1 MLRQR
6 LFLNL
11 LPFVIVLLA
20 ICVYAI
26 SLYLRLAE
34 RVDTTVTNS
43 YASLTAAHTMGLAL
57 GNMDREISLVTV
69 AGQKTTDKATFR
81 NLQNRFED
89 NLNVLFAQSTPETE
103 LLNQRLATN
112 FYLFKEAVI
121 AIGTN
126 ADSAFRHEIYD
137 KQLIPVVLKMQAL
150 LENIRDINHK
160 EILATS
166 RNVRTITHDVIQLMI
181 IGTIIGLVISI
192 YASVALGRSILQ
204 PIQLLTR
211 ATHEL
216 GEGKLQHPVPTFSRD
231 EFGELATAFNKM
243 ALQLQEY
250 RQSTA
255 AQIVRLHRTMETT
268 LATFPDPIFVLNQD
282 REIEL
287 KNTAAEELLSSPGG
301 NIDWSNRLKTF
312 AQKTFETGKNYLP
325 YNFEEGISYRAN
337 GADKFFLP
345 RVVAMRDMENAV
357 TGVAVVLYDVTR
369 FRLMDAAKTNLVATV
384 SHELKT
390 PLTSVRMAL
399 YMLLEQNF
407 GPLTPKQD
415 QLLQT
420 ARNDAE
426 RLLRILND
434 LLDLARLEQGNADLR
449 KEKITPVELLQIVN
463 EEMAEQIAA
472 KGLTL
477 HCKSEPDLPS
487 IWVDPQRI
495 KYVFANLIINAAKY
509 SPANGKITLRAAPAE
524 DGNVEFTVTD
534 QGPGIR
540 EEHHVRI
547 FDRFFRVPDA
557 AKPGAGLGLSIAKEI
572 TVAHGGRIGVRNAPE
587 GGSTF
592 FVLLKGDV
600 FSATQTAHAE

>member
-1 MLRQR
+1 
-6 LFLNL
+6 
-11 LPFVIVLLA
+11 
-20 ICVYAI
+20 
-26 SLYLRLAE
+26 
-34 RVDTTVTNS
+34 
-43 YASLTAAHTMGLAL
+43 
-57 GNMDREISLVTV
+57 
-69 AGQKTTDKATFR
+69 
-81 NLQNRFED
+81 
-89 NLNVLFAQSTPETE
+89 
-103 LLNQRLATN
+103 
-112 FYLFKEAVI
+112 
-121 AIGTN
+121 
-126 ADSAFRHEIYD
+126 
-137 KQLIPVVLKMQAL
+137 
-150 LENIRDINHK
+150 
-160 EILATS
+160 
-166 RNVRTITHDVIQLMI
+166 
-181 IGTIIGLVISI
+181 
-192 YASVALGRSILQ
+192 
-204 PIQLLTR
+204 
-211 ATHEL
+211 
-216 GEGKLQHPVPTFSRD
+216 
-231 EFGELATAFNKM
+231 
-243 ALQLQEY
+243 
-250 RQSTA
+250 
-255 AQIVRLHRTMETT
+255 
-268 LATFPDPIFVLNQD
+268 
-282 REIEL
+282 
-287 KNTAAEELLSSPGG
+287 
-301 NIDWSNRLKTF
+301 
-312 AQKTFETGKNYLP
+312 
-325 YNFEEGISYRAN
+325 
-337 GADKFFLP
+337 
-345 RVVAMRDMENAV
+345 MRDMENAV

-472 KGLTL
+472 KGLML